1 MVVHGH
7 PTRVLTMLHLVHGSN
22 TNPHNTTPHSILVY
36 TASLVVHDMHDSQ
49 SIHTQAFYI
58 GSFDCL

>member
-36 TASLVVHDMHDSQ
+36 TASLVVHDSQ
-49 SIHTQAFYI
+49 SIHTQAF
-58 GSFDCL
+58 